1 MGTVTERRR
10 IKLRAQGGSKSVL
23 IPKAWLDELEIGD
36 EIEASKTGTSIV
48 FEPVQAAPPSV
59 EDDPDFA
66 VFLSLMAKDAFARLD
81 EMGDMAALIEGDE
94 ELLAG
99 VSLD

>member
-1 MGTVTERRR
+1 
-10 IKLRAQGGSKSVL
+10 
-23 IPKAWLDELEIGD
+23 
-36 EIEASKTGTSIV
+36 
-48 FEPVQAAPPSV
+48 
-59 EDDPDFA
+59 
-66 VFLSLMAKDAFARLD
+66 MAKDAFARLD